1 MFEVFRSRRM
11 AAILLLGFS
20 SGLPLYLTSR
30 TLQAWMTVAGVNLTA
45 IGLFS
50 LVSLP
55 YSLKF
60 LWSPVIDRF
69 TFPFLGRRKG
79 WLFATQVAL
88 AIAIAAMALQRPAQ
102 ALELLAMNAFAIAF
116 LSATQDVTIDAY
128 STDVCDSSE
137 VGAGSGTKVL
147 GYRIAM
153 IAAGGG
159 ALVMADF
166 FSWPAVYLIF
176 ALLMLSLAI

>member
-11 AAILLLGFS
+11 AAILLLGFT

-60 LWSPVIDRF
+60 LWSPLIDRF
-69 TFPFLGRRKG
+69 ALPFLGRRKG
-79 WLFATQVAL
+79 WLFVTQIATA
-88 AIAIAAMALQRPAQ
+88 ASIAAMAFANPRQ
-102 ALELLAMNAFAIAF
+102 ALQLLAANA
-116 LSATQDVTIDAY
+116 
-128 STDVCDSSE
+128 
-137 VGAGSGTKVL
+137 VL
-147 GYRIAM
+147 I
-153 IAAGGG
+153 
-159 ALVMADF
+159 
-166 FSWPAVYLIF
+166 
-176 ALLMLSLAI
+176 

>member
-1 MFEVFRSRRM
+1 MFEVFRSRKM
-11 AAILLLGFS
+11 AAILVVGFS

-69 TFPFLGRRKG
+69 AFPFLGRRKG
-79 WLFATQVAL
+79 WLLVTQVAT
-88 AIAIAAMALQRPAQ
+88 AGTIAAMAFGNPPHALQ
-102 ALELLAMNAFAIAF
+102 LLAINAVVIAF
-116 LSATQDVTIDAY
+116 FSATQDITIDAY
-128 STDVCDSSE
+128 TTDICGASE
-137 VGAGSGTKVL
+137 VGAGSGAKVL

-153 IAAGGG
+153 IASGAG
-159 ALVMADF
+159 ALVRAD
-166 FSWPAVYLIF
+166 L
-176 ALLMLSLAI
+176 